1 MLLAYSKI
9 VLYQDLLASD
19 LPGRSDPRRGL
30 ALYFPRLM
38 REQFPAAIGR
48 HRLRREIVA
57 TYVTN
62 NMINRLRPTF
72 VWQVSEETKTSSDVA
87 RAYAIIRDTFDLR
100 RIWEDIEALD
110 NKLAA
115 GVQYD
120 MMISVGTLLERAVRW
135 LLRSEYAKLDI
146 AAHVSEFRPR
156 IQAIQQRLRQLLPVS
171 VLGSVQT
178 RQAKLVE
185 LGIPHELAERIAA
198 LDVMSSAMDIVSISR
213 SEVAKAASGIEEVAR
228 VYFSVGAR
236 FGLDRLRAAGGAIA
250 ADTPQKAAVAAVV
263 DDLFNYQSVPAS
275 RVIAEGTVRARR
287 RTQSTRG
294 WLSGSAPWN
303 GSIRRSTTCAPRPR
317 WTWRCSAWRHGN

>member
-1 MLLAYSKI
+1 
-9 VLYQDLLASD
+9 
-19 LPGRSDPRRGL
+19 
-30 ALYFPRLM
+30 M

-146 AAHVSEFRPR
+146 AAR
-156 IQAIQQRLRQLLPVS
+156 
-171 VLGSVQT
+171 
-178 RQAKLVE
+178 
-185 LGIPHELAERIAA
+185 LGIPAA
-198 LDVMSSAMDIVSISR
+198 HSGHSTAAAPTAARKRAGQR
-213 SEVAKAASGIEEVAR
+213 S
-228 VYFSVGAR
+228 
-236 FGLDRLRAAGGAIA
+236 DAAG
-250 ADTPQKAAVAAVV
+250 Q
-263 DDLFNYQSVPAS
+263 
-275 RVIAEGTVRARR
+275 ARR
-287 RTQSTRG
+287 AG
-294 WLSGSAPWN
+294 DSA
-303 GSIRRSTTCAPRPR
+303 
-317 WTWRCSAWRHGN
+317 